1 MNSSK
6 EIFDLIKREDDRQ
19 QDTVEMIASENITS
33 KAIRKACGSV
43 LTNKYAEGYPTR
55 RYYSGCENVDKI
67 EQIGIDSCKKLFKVG
82 FANIQPH
89 SGSNAN
95 EIAYFS
101 CLEPKDKILGM
112 SLDAGGHLTHGYR
125 INFSGKIYE
134 SNFYGVGLDGYL
146 DYDLIRKQALEIKP
160 KLIIAGASAY
170 PRKIDFS
177 EFRKIADESGA
188 LLMVDMAHIAGLV
201 ATDLHQSPV
210 SYADIVTS
218 TTHKTLRGPRGGFI
232 ITNNEERSKKIDK
245 ACFPGFQGGPLE
257 HIIAGKAI
265 CFREASKPSFKK
277 YQKQVLLNSKIL
289 ADELLSYGFNLVTG
303 GTDNHLL
310 LVDLRPKGVTGKEG
324 ETLLEKCG
332 ISVNKNAIPND
343 PQPPM
348 VASGI
353 RIGTPAITTRGA
365 KEEDIKII
373 AKYINDIIT
382 NKDNDVL
389 HQKIKQEI
397 TEMLNKFPINKI

>member
-1 MNSSK
+1 VNSSK
-6 EIFDLIKREDDRQ
+6 EIFELIKKEEERQ
-19 QDTVEMIASENITS
+19 QNTIEMIASENITS
-33 KAIRKACGSV
+33 KAVRKACGSV
-43 LTNKYAEGYPTR
+43 LTNKYAEGYPTK

-67 EQIGIDSCKKLFKVG
+67 EQIGIDTCKKLFKSN
-82 FANIQPH
+82 FANIQAH

-112 SLDAGGHLTHGYR
+112 SLDAGGHLTHGYK

-134 SNFYGVGLDGYL
+134 SNFYGVGTDGYL
-146 DYDLIRKQALEIKP
+146 DYDVIRKQAIEIKP

-177 EFRKIADESGA
+177 EFKKIADESGA

-201 ATDLHQSPV
+201 ATNLHQSPITH
-210 SYADIVTS
+210 ADIVTS

-232 ITNNEERSKKIDK
+232 LTNTEERSKKVDK

-265 CFREASKPSFKK
+265 CFREALKPSFKK
-277 YQKQVLLNSKIL
+277 YQKQVLLNSKVL

-310 LVDLRPKGVTGKEG
+310 LVDLRPKGVTGKEA
-324 ETLLEKCG
+324 EALLEKCG

-348 VASGI
+348 IASGI

-373 AKYINDIIT
+373 AKYINDILT
-382 NKDNDVL
+382 NKDDDAL
-389 HQKIKQEI
+389 HQKIKLEI
-397 TEMLNKFPINKI
+397 IELLKNFPINKI

>member
-1 MNSSK
+1 MNASK
-6 EIFDLIKREDDRQ
+6 EIFELIKKEEERQ
-19 QDTVEMIASENITS
+19 QNTIEMIASENITS

-43 LTNKYAEGYPTR
+43 LTNKYAEGYPTK

-67 EQIGIDSCKKLFKVG
+67 EQIAIDSCKSLFRAN
-82 FANIQPH
+82 FANVQPH

-101 CLEPKDKILGM
+101 CLEPKDKIMGM
-112 SLDAGGHLTHGYR
+112 SLDAGGHLTHGYKL
-125 INFSGKIYE
+125 NFSGKVYD
-134 SNFYGVGLDGYL
+134 SYLYGVGLDGYL
-146 DYDLIRKQALEIKP
+146 DYDAIKKQAMEVKP
-160 KLIIAGASAY
+160 KLIVAGASAY

-177 EFRKIADESGA
+177 EFRKIADETGA

-201 ATDLHQSPV
+201 ATGLHNSPV

-218 TTHKTLRGPRGGFI
+218 TTHKTLRGPRSGFI
-232 ITNNEERSKKIDK
+232 LSKDEERSKKVNK

-265 CFREASKPSFKK
+265 CFRKASKPSFKK
-277 YQKQVLLNSKIL
+277 YQKQVILNSKTL
-289 ADELLSYGFNLVTG
+289 ADELLGYGFNLVTG

-310 LVDLRPKGVTGKEG
+310 LVDLRPKGVTGKEA
-324 ETLLEKCG
+324 EALLEKCG

-348 VASGI
+348 IASGI

-365 KEEDIKII
+365 KEEDIKVI
-373 AKYINDIIT
+373 AKYINEIIT
-382 NKDNDVL
+382 NKDNDSL

-397 TEMLNKFPINKI
+397 VEMLKKFPINKI

>member
-1 MNSSK
+1 
-6 EIFDLIKREDDRQ
+6 
-19 QDTVEMIASENITS
+19 
-33 KAIRKACGSV
+33 
-43 LTNKYAEGYPTR
+43 
-55 RYYSGCENVDKI
+55 
-67 EQIGIDSCKKLFKVG
+67 
-82 FANIQPH
+82 
-89 SGSNAN
+89 
-95 EIAYFS
+95 
-101 CLEPKDKILGM
+101 M
-112 SLDAGGHLTHGYR
+112 SQSR
-125 INFSGKIYE
+125 
-134 SNFYGVGLDGYL
+134 LDGYL
-146 DYDLIRKQALEIKP
+146 DYDAIKKQAMEVKP
-160 KLIIAGASAY
+160 KLIVAGASAY

-177 EFRKIADESGA
+177 EFRKIADETGA

-201 ATDLHQSPV
+201 ATGLHNSPV

-218 TTHKTLRGPRGGFI
+218 TTHKTLRGPRSGFI
-232 ITNNEERSKKIDK
+232 LSKDEERSKKVNK

-289 ADELLSYGFNLVTG
+289 ADELLGYGFNLVTG

-310 LVDLRPKGVTGKEG
+310 LVDLRPKGVTGREA
-324 ETLLEKCG
+324 EALLEKCG

-348 VASGI
+348 IASGI

-365 KEEDIKII
+365 KEEDIKVI
-373 AKYINDIIT
+373 AKYINEIIT
-382 NKDNDVL
+382 NKDNDSL

-397 TEMLNKFPINKI
+397 VEMLNKFPINKI

>member
-6 EIFDLIKREDDRQ
+6 EIFNLIKREEERQ
-19 QDTVEMIASENITS
+19 QNTIEMIASENITS
-33 KAIRKACGSV
+33 KAVRKACGSV
-43 LTNKYAEGYPTR
+43 LTNKYAEGYPTK

-67 EQIGIDSCKKLFKVG
+67 EQIGIDFCKKLFNSN

-112 SLDAGGHLTHGYR
+112 SLDAGGHLTHGYK

-146 DYDLIRKQALEIKP
+146 DYDVIRKQALEIKP

-177 EFRKIADESGA
+177 EFKKIADESGA

-201 ATDLHQSPV
+201 ATNLHQSPV

-277 YQKQVLLNSKIL
+277 YQKQVLLNSKTL
-289 ADELLSYGFNLVTG
+289 ANELLSHGFNLVTG

-324 ETLLEKCG
+324 EALLEKCG

-348 VASGI
+348 IASGI

-373 AKYINDIIT
+373 AKYINDILT
-382 NKDNDVL
+382 NKDNDAL
-389 HQKIKQEI
+389 HQKIKLEI
-397 TEMLNKFPINKI
+397 IELLKKFLINKI

>member
-6 EIFDLIKREDDRQ
+6 EIFDLIKREEERQ
-19 QDTVEMIASENITS
+19 QNTIEMIASENITS

-67 EQIGIDSCKKLFKVG
+67 EQIGIDSCKKLFKSN

-112 SLDAGGHLTHGYR
+112 SLDAGGHLTHGYK

-134 SNFYGVGLDGYL
+134 SNFYGVGIDGYL
-146 DYDLIRKQALEIKP
+146 DYDVIRKQALEIKP

-201 ATDLHQSPV
+201 ATNLHQSPV
-210 SYADIVTS
+210 TYADIVTS
-218 TTHKTLRGPRGGFI
+218 TTHKTLRGPRV
-232 ITNNEERSKKIDK
+232 D
-245 ACFPGFQGGPLE
+245 
-257 HIIAGKAI
+257 
-265 CFREASKPSFKK
+265 
-277 YQKQVLLNSKIL
+277 
-289 ADELLSYGFNLVTG
+289 
-303 GTDNHLL
+303 LL
-310 LVDLRPKGVTGKEG
+310 LQIMKKEVKKLIKLAFLVSKVDHLS
-324 ETLLEKCG
+324 
-332 ISVNKNAIPND
+332 I
-343 PQPPM
+343 
-348 VASGI
+348 
-353 RIGTPAITTRGA
+353 
-365 KEEDIKII
+365 
-373 AKYINDIIT
+373 
-382 NKDNDVL
+382 
-389 HQKIKQEI
+389 
-397 TEMLNKFPINKI
+397 